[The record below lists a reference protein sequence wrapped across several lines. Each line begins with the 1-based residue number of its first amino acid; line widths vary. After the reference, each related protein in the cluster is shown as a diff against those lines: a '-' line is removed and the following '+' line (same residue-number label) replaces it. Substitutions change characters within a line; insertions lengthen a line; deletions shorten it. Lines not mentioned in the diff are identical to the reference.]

1 MSSPT
6 LAGWSTIDV
15 AGHACDLFQPATVAA
30 NARCL
35 VYLHDLAGRPPQTL
49 PAVQAA
55 VEATGL
61 PLLAPQT
68 GRSWWLQHK
77 VERFDHKR
85 TPEDFLLGPVL
96 EECRRRFA
104 AGPGGV
110 GLFGV
115 EMGGQGALRLAYR
128 HPGSFP
134 VAAAINPAID
144 FQLGMRHGHDWDD
157 GELFDT
163 LWEIFP
169 DVEQARQETAIL
181 HVHPLNWPR
190 HQWFASDPTD
200 RRWRDGAERLDS
212 KLIALGIPHTAMFD
226 QPAGGDFLTAAAAA
240 AVQFVVNALDAESR
254 RVV

>member
-15 AGHACDLFQPATVAA
+15 AGHACDLFQPESIAA

-35 VYLHDLAGRPPQTL
+35 VYLHDLTGRRPQSIPP
-49 PAVQAA
+49 VRAA
-55 VEATGL
+55 VEAAGL
-61 PLLAPQT
+61 PVLAPRT
-68 GRSWWLQHK
+68 GRSWWLQQL
-77 VERFDHKR
+77 VERFDRER
-85 TPEDFLLGPVL
+85 TPEEFLLGPLL
-96 EECRRRFA
+96 EECQQRFA
-104 AGPGGV
+104 AGPGGI
-110 GLFGV
+110 GLLGL

-144 FQLGMRHGHDWDD
+144 FHLGMRHGHEWDD

-190 HQWFASDPTD
+190 HQWFASDPAN
-200 RRWRDGAERLDS
+200 RRWRDGAERLAS
-212 KLIALGIPHTAMFD
+212 KLIALGIPHTALFD
-226 QPAGGDFLTAAAAA
+226 QPASGDFLTAAAEA
-240 AVQFVVNALDAESR
+240 AVQFVASALDAESR